1 MSYKNQQMVSV
12 VVMTFQSSKFI
23 FEALESIKN
32 QTWGNI
38 ELIISDDASTDNTV
52 KICREFIEKNRDRFL
67 NSKIITSN
75 VNTGIPS
82 NYNRGIKAA
91 SGDWIKFVDADDIL
105 LNNCIQ
111 DNIIFTQKFPKAQF
125 ITSDVVE
132 IDENSRII
140 RKDVKYQGMQY
151 ILNKSSCKEQLK
163 EYARFPFFINSP
175 TFFVRRS
182 LLKEINFCD
191 EEFRIYEDITLT
203 VKTLIK
209 GVKIDY
215 LRSPTVK
222 YRIHIN
228 SISRSKSSI
237 DLRNKEEYLIFK
249 KYRSRYLNLLN
260 PIDLSIYY
268 EAWLFH
274 IYKGFYGKKGLVVL
288 QKLSF
293 YYWYLKLKR
302 IYIR

>member
-52 KICREFIEKNRDRFL
+52 KICREFIEKNRNRFL

-105 LNNCIQ
+105 LDSCIQ
-111 DNIIFTQKFPKAQF
+111 DYLVFTQKYPNAKF

-132 IDENSRII
+132 IDEDSKII
-140 RKDVKYQGMQY
+140 RENVKYQGMQY

-175 TFFVRRS
+175 TFFVKRS
-182 LLKEINFCD
+182 FLQEIDFCD
-191 EEFRIYEDITLT
+191 EEFRIYEDITLA

-215 LRSPTVK
+215 LRVPTVK
-222 YRIHIN
+222 YRIHLD

-237 DLRNKEEYLIFK
+237 DIRNKEEYLIFK
-249 KYRSRYLNLLN
+249 KYRAGYLNILN

-268 EAWLFH
+268 ETWLFNV
-274 IYKGFYGKKGLVVL
+274 YKGFYGKKGLVVL
-288 QKLSF
+288 QKLSL
-293 YYWYLKLKR
+293 YYWYLKFNR
-302 IYIR
+302 VYIR